1 MVKISLLM
9 RQFYLRNAC
18 LLLLSIFIQIAC
30 AQNIDRAAQKL
41 EKYRT
46 DNWPPTRSYSRV
58 SLGYALQQKF
68 KTHAQYCGF
77 DVKGNNRDYVPND
90 INRFLGSRDLRT
102 KVETADIRGGGLMYY
117 IFHDSELNQPF
128 NVMNFSPSK
137 IMTFDRLKDQYA
149 LNPDENFDTFI
160 LTKTCGGYLKAALD
174 AGIEPPYAAFKAALE
189 TDSRRE
195 SSVLALSGSFVSPLK
210 LALQSNNDLTAEALM
225 KLWRFYQENP
235 SYVDHAYYLREFEGV
250 LIRHITNAEE
260 NRKIALE
267 GGVDLNGLLPA
278 RLKTSFA
285 TNAGSSSAFTGT
297 DWETIIYADFE
308 EKGTSRDKLFSKLPS
323 PSDIRRYFEGF
334 QPVFQKSRDFPVMT
348 EGIDY
353 KHFLVVEGI
362 PENMTNNFWEIE
374 SVQPGVYEGIPSLQA
389 EYFKDDKAGTNGCRF
404 TITGRPLRQNFV
416 GSATTRPGSLPLSYV
431 IRSKVPVGGEY
442 IRFRINEE
450 VQTSAQPVASIGAG
464 EFDLTKKEDRK
475 FAFQWKFEVDIED
488 TYNPVNYAETPYIG
502 NLTVRRSDKSLNV
515 KLAKIETD
523 AQRKKFFI
531 TIETLDTYPLD
542 KIDDINMVPYNLSL
556 DIHLRNKMSNA
567 VSVRP
572 LKGILYFPGIKPDQ
586 PKVEA
591 AATDQGQGTGTGV
604 NNNVPDV
611 TPVKNGGQGSN

>member
-1 MVKISLLM
+1 MVQIPGMNKQQLPLRIFPLLFIAFFSVNQSLT
-9 RQFYLRNAC
+9 
-18 LLLLSIFIQIAC
+18 
-30 AQNIDRAAQKL
+30 AQNIDKAAQKL

-46 DNWPPTRSYSRV
+46 DAWPPMRTYSKI

-68 KTHAQYCGF
+68 KLHAQYCGF
-77 DVKGNNRDYVPND
+77 DIKGNNRDYVPSD
-90 INRFLGSRDLRT
+90 ISRFIGGRDLRT
-102 KVETADIRGGGLMYY
+102 KVEPADIRGGGLMFY

-137 IMTFDRLKDQYA
+137 ILNFNRLKDQYA

-160 LTKTCGGYLKAALD
+160 LTKTCGGYLKASLD

-210 LALQSNNDLTAEALM
+210 LALEANSDLTAEALL
-225 KLWRFYQENP
+225 KLWKFYQENP
-235 SYVDHAYYLREFEGV
+235 SYVDRAYYLREFEGV
-250 LIRHITNAEE
+250 LIRHVTSSEE
-260 NRKIALE
+260 NRKLALE

-285 TNAGSSSAFTGT
+285 SGAASSGAFSGT
-297 DWETIIYADFE
+297 DWETIIFADFE
-308 EKGTSRDKLFSKLPS
+308 EKNTTREKLFSKLPS
-323 PSDIRRYFEGF
+323 PAQIRRYFEGF

-353 KHFLVVEGI
+353 KHFLIVEGI
-362 PENMTNNFWEIE
+362 PDNMISNFWEIE
-374 SVQPGVYEGIPSLQA
+374 SVKSGVYENIPTLQA
-389 EYFKDDKAGTNGCRF
+389 EYFKDDKAGTSGCRF
-404 TITGRPLRQNFV
+404 TVTGKPLRKNFE
-416 GSATTRPGSLPLSYV
+416 GSEAMRPGRLEMSYA

-442 IRFRINEE
+442 IRFYINEE
-450 VQTSAQPVASIGAG
+450 VQTSAHPVASVGAG

-488 TYNPVNYAETPYIG
+488 SYNPVNYAETPYIG

-523 AQRKKFFI
+523 AQRKKFII
-531 TIETLDTYPLD
+531 TIETLDTQALD
-542 KIDDINMVPYNLSL
+542 KIDDVNMLPYNLSL
-556 DIHLRNKMSNA
+556 DLHLKNKMSNTS
-567 VSVRP
+567 SVRP
-572 LKGILYFPGIKPDQ
+572 LRSILYFPGIKPDM

-591 AATDQGQGTGTGV
+591 TTTGNGQNNDQ
-604 NNNVPDV
+604 P
-611 TPVKNGGQGSN
+611 GGDKGG